1 MMIIVDLPVQLMSI
15 TTKDV
20 SSIYAL
26 VTGDRT
32 SCFLKQYT
40 LLQPSYI

>member
-1 MMIIVDLPVQLMSI
+1 MMIIVDHPVQLMPI

-26 VTGDRT
+26 VTCDKT
-32 SCFLKQYT
+32 SSFLKQYT